1 MFEIRLRL
9 FVFVSAF
16 DLLWIQCLNSAWNNS
31 QILIVLSGVGWE
43 DWISL
48 DWILRSRL
56 FKMTFDQLKFD
67 PITISPCFVKAFC
80 VTFCFLS
87 NRFVLPSAF
96 CQTFLFY
103 LQLFVRDGF
112 NVRRLRHWS
121 RTVRIGL
128 REIFIRRRIHNP
140 HRTQRRIE
148 ISGST
153 NHRIDLMGETAIISV
168 LKINKDFLEVKLHS
182 SVQWKVMLKSSDEI
196 LINRPKILLKHCF
209 IFN

>member
-1 MFEIRLRL
+1 
-9 FVFVSAF
+9 
-16 DLLWIQCLNSAWNNS
+16 
-31 QILIVLSGVGWE
+31 
-43 DWISL
+43 
-48 DWILRSRL
+48 
-56 FKMTFDQLKFD
+56 MTFDQLKLD
-67 PITISPCFVKAFC
+67 PMTISPCFVKAFC
-80 VTFCFLS
+80 FTFSFLS
-87 NRFVLPSAF
+87 NRFVFPLF

-112 NVRRLRHWS
+112 NVWRMRHRSW
-121 RTVRIGL
+121 TVRVGL

>member
-1 MFEIRLRL
+1 MFEIRVRL
-9 FVFVSAF
+9 FVSSNSSDILYLFR
-16 DLLWIQCLNSAWNNS
+16 LLICYGFNVWLLPEI
-31 QILIVLSGVGWE
+31 ILIVLSGVGWE

-48 DWILRSRL
+48 DRIFRSKL

-67 PITISPCFVKAFC
+67 PMTISPCFVKPFC
-80 VTFCFLS
+80 FTLSFLS

-96 CQTFLFY
+96 CQTVLFY
-103 LQLFVRDGF
+103 LQLFVCDGF

-153 NHRIDLMGETAIISV
+153 NHTIV
-168 LKINKDFLEVKLHS
+168 LNGWNCNDFFFFKINKDFLEVKLHY
-182 SVQWKVMLKSSDEI
+182 SVQWAV
-196 LINRPKILLKHCF
+196 KH
-209 IFN
+209 